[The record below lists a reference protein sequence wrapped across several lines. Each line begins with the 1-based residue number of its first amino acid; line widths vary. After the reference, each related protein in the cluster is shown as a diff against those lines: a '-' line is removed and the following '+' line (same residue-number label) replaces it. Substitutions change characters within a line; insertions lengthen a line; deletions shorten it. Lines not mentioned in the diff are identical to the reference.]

1 MYNIMSNT
9 IEFDGVL
16 DYSTADFS
24 IADEHSLKLAYDT
37 RQFGIFQIRCCA
49 TELGSEVS
57 LEEFRSEPSLSMFTK
72 SDREYIEQ
80 TAFIAIR
87 VFLYGGECVDL

>member
-1 MYNIMSNT
+1 MSNT

-16 DYSTADFS
+16 DYSSAGFS

-49 TELGSEVS
+49 TDSLSELS
-57 LEEFRSEPSLSMFTK
+57 LDEFRSEPSLSMFTK
-72 SDREYIEQ
+72 SDREYVEQ
-80 TAFIAIR
+80 TAFIAMR

>member
-1 MYNIMSNT
+1 MYNIMSGV
-9 IEFDGVL
+9 IDFDGVI
-16 DYSTADFS
+16 DYSVGRKG
-24 IADEHSLKLAYDT
+24 IECSLKLAFRT
-37 RQFGIFQIRCCA
+37 RQFGIFQVKCHADASCN
-49 TELGSEVS
+49 EVA
-57 LEEFRSEPSLSMFTK
+57 LDEFRSEPSLSMFTT

>member
-1 MYNIMSNT
+1 MSNT

-16 DYSTADFS
+16 DYSSAGFS

-49 TELGSEVS
+49 TDSLSELS
-57 LEEFRSEPSLSMFTK
+57 LDEFRSEPSLSMFTK